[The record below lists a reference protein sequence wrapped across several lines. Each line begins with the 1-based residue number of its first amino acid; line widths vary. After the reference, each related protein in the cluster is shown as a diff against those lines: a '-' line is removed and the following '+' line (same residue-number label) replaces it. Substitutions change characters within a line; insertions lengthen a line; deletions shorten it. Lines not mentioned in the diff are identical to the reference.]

1 MGARDETYGPLAVDD
16 LVLDRYR
23 VIEHVAT
30 GGHSEVFRG
39 RDERLSRPVCI
50 KVFSKF
56 PDDPGVWRTAY
67 EHFVQEAFA
76 LSRLSHP
83 NTLRIYDFGHLSRGG
98 DQRTLSEIGT
108 PLQVSEFM
116 NGGTLSQLVRDKGAQ
131 PVAETLRLATAMCEA
146 LDEAHEVGLVHRD
159 IKPQNILFA
168 AAGASRVAKLADF
181 GIAKWLD
188 DSTPPGSS
196 EARISV
202 DFSERAGD
210 TQVVAGI
217 KMAMYSPSWAAP
229 EQLAGKVIGPPADIY
244 SLAVVIVYML
254 TGKAIFAEEDVQRG
268 YRKRR
273 RISDVLRDSIGPL
286 RLPSEAVQVL
296 ARALAFAPEE
306 RQRRAT
312 DLAHD
317 LIQAFEPRTAELQR
331 MTEGPYRDIA
341 RDQSAVPE
349 AIGASPLSAEAL
361 VPQVA
366 SAATP
371 RRMPVRAPSEDASEL
386 PPPPST
392 PAQVRIVAEPAAG
405 RQPEPQP
412 EPPSGDDPV
421 VTSASPAARSTA
433 SNTTARHAA
442 PRRIAPAQ
450 TPQRLGDRMVRF
462 AATTDGTADID
473 AGEVRLR
480 FTVMPEID
488 GRRPVHVKG
497 LTCFV
502 SRRGGR
508 PTAAVLLEHD
518 GDFDLVSPRS
528 HINAGGRLSRGSPAA
543 GHTVFQ
549 VGAETIALA
558 VDDCVDPLL
567 IDFGPGAD
575 CHIIYA
581 ARRAERPRPRPRRS
595 DPP

>member
-1 MGARDETYGPLAVDD
+1 MGELDETYRPLSEGD

-30 GGHSEVFRG
+30 GGHSEVYRG

-50 KVFSKF
+50 KIFSKF

-76 LSRLSHP
+76 LSRLTHP
-83 NTLRIYDFGHLSRGG
+83 NTLRIYDFGHLSSSG

-116 NGGTLSQLVRDKGAQ
+116 NGGTLSQLVREKGAQ

-188 DSTPPGSS
+188 DSSPPGSS

-229 EQLAGKVIGPPADIY
+229 EQLAGKIIGPPADIY

-254 TGKAIFAEEDVQRG
+254 TGRAIFAEEDVQRG

-273 RISDVLRDSIGPL
+273 RLGDVLREAIGPL
-286 RLPSEAVQVL
+286 GLPSEAVQVL
-296 ARALAFAPEE
+296 TRALAFSPED
-306 RQRRAT
+306 RPRRAT
-312 DLAHD
+312 DLAHE

-331 MTEGPYRDIA
+331 MTEGPYRDLA
-341 RDQSAVPE
+341 RDAAAPESLGAGALAVD
-349 AIGASPLSAEAL
+349 AAAGM
-361 VPQVA
+361 
-366 SAATP
+366 ATP
-371 RRMPVRAPSEDASEL
+371 PPRRAARPSSEAHEL
-386 PPPPST
+386 PPPPET
-392 PAQVRIVAEPAAG
+392 PAQVRVVGDATPVAAAPVVAAVAAPSDDAAEAPATA
-405 RQPEPQP
+405 
-412 EPPSGDDPV
+412 PSGRSAA
-421 VTSASPAARSTA
+421 TS
-433 SNTTARHAA
+433 NTARHAA
-442 PRRIAPAQ
+442 PRRLAPVSV
-450 TPQRLGDRMVRF
+450 PQRLDDRILRF
-462 AATTDGTADID
+462 AATVDGAVDLQ
-473 AGEVRLR
+473 AGEARLR
-480 FTVMPEID
+480 FTVMPPID

-497 LTCFV
+497 LSCFV

-508 PTAAVLLEHD
+508 PTAAVLLDHD
-518 GDFDLVSPRS
+518 GDFDVVSPRS
-528 HINAGGRLSRGSPAA
+528 QIIAGGRLSRGSPAA

-549 VGAETIALA
+549 VGSETIALA
-558 VDDCVDPLL
+558 TDDCVDPLL

-581 ARRAERPRPRPRRS
+581 AQRTERPRQRSRRS

>member
-83 NTLRIYDFGHLSRGG
+83 NTLRIYDFGHLSRSG

-146 LDEAHEVGLVHRD
+146 LDEAHDVGLVHRD

-188 DSTPPGSS
+188 DSAPPGSS

-273 RISDVLRDSIGPL
+273 RIADALRDSIGPL

-361 VPQVA
+361 APPVA
-366 SAATP
+366 SAAPP
-371 RRMPVRAPSEDASEL
+371 RRMPVRAPTDDAHEL

-392 PAQVRIVAEPAAG
+392 PAQVRIVAEAAPTTQPA
-405 RQPEPQP
+405 PEP
-412 EPPSGDDPV
+412 EPPTGDDPV
-421 VTSASPAARSTA
+421 VTSASPAARSA
-433 SNTTARHAA
+433 AGNTTARHTA

-450 TPQRLGDRMVRF
+450 VPQRLGDRMVRF
-462 AATTDGTADID
+462 AATTDGTADIN
-473 AGEVRLR
+473 AGEMRLR

-488 GRRPVHVKG
+488 GRRPIHVKG

-518 GDFDLVSPRS
+518 GDFDLVSPRAQ
-528 HINAGGRLSRGSPAA
+528 IIAGGRLSRGSPAA

-558 VDDCVDPLL
+558 IDDCVDPLL